1 MRIATVGK
9 GGAGKTTIAGT
20 LARILAKKENR
31 ILAIDG
37 DPNPN
42 LALTLGIS
50 REKANNINFIPH
62 TVMKLEED
70 DYGEKV
76 LKMSLSEND
85 LFEKYGT
92 KGPDNIDLIVMGH
105 PADGTAGSGWMCA
118 SHRAVRGLIVEL
130 TGYCKH
136 TITDMEAGLEHL
148 KRGTAK
154 NVDMMIIVVEPYYRS
169 LEAGM
174 RTFKLAKE
182 LNIKHLYVASNKF
195 TNETDEN
202 AIKEFCEKYTMPIIS
217 NIPYDSN
224 LIEAERNE
232 KAPYDYNI
240 EAPSIKAIYKIADWI
255 STH

>member
-1 MRIATVGK
+1 
-9 GGAGKTTIAGT
+9 
-20 LARILAKKENR
+20 
-31 ILAIDG
+31 
-37 DPNPN
+37 
-42 LALTLGIS
+42 
-50 REKANNINFIPH
+50 
-62 TVMKLEED
+62 
-70 DYGEKV
+70 
-76 LKMSLSEND
+76 
-85 LFEKYGT
+85 
-92 KGPDNIDLIVMGH
+92 
-105 PADGTAGSGWMCA
+105 MCA

-195 TNETDEN
+195 TNEADEN

-240 EAPSIKAIYKIADWI
+240 EAPSIKAINKIADAGVKIIEKESIWNENPVDAWMVFWASACARRQQHLI
-255 STH
+255 ETDTFEKIDPLLRLFIEMGTTMDGASYATAIDTCHKLGYQLQEFFNE

>member
-1 MRIATVGK
+1 
-9 GGAGKTTIAGT
+9 
-20 LARILAKKENR
+20 
-31 ILAIDG
+31 
-37 DPNPN
+37 
-42 LALTLGIS
+42 
-50 REKANNINFIPH
+50 
-62 TVMKLEED
+62 
-70 DYGEKV
+70 
-76 LKMSLSEND
+76 
-85 LFEKYGT
+85 
-92 KGPDNIDLIVMGH
+92 
-105 PADGTAGSGWMCA
+105 MCA

-182 LNIKHLYVASNKF
+182 INIKHLYVASNKF
-195 TNETDEN
+195 TNEADEN

-217 NIPYDSN
+217 NIPYDSY

-240 EAPSIKAIYKIADWI
+240 EAPSIKAINKIADWI